1 MALFGERPSVSPR
14 LPSPWQA
21 ALAQPSP
28 AISVISRN
36 DVLRTPSQ
44 LSLSTGGSNIEEE
57 PSVDEVRLPGSVTSS
72 LASSS
77 AFQRLRSSGISEDL
91 ILSPTPG
98 YTSSASVSLSTSTS
112 ASAILDERS
121 AVRQGVSGG
130 LAGHGYEGVK
140 LVAERDKVGHIEY
153 KVRPIHFPIRL
164 SAAADIPTAT
174 TLTTKH

>member
-44 LSLSTGGSNIEEE
+44 LSLSTGGSDHEE
-57 PSVDEVRLPGSVTSS
+57 SLIDEVKLPGSVTSS

-98 YTSSASVSLSTSTS
+98 YTSSASVSVSTSTS
-112 ASAILDERS
+112 ASAILDDRI

-153 KVRPIHFPIRL
+153 KVGLQRGTGEYI
-164 SAAADIPTAT
+164 D
-174 TLTTKH
+174 

>member
-1 MALFGERPSVSPR
+1 MALFGERTSVSPR

-28 AISVISRN
+28 AISVISRT

-44 LSLSTGGSNIEEE
+44 LSLSTTGSDHEDVLI
-57 PSVDEVRLPGSVTSS
+57 DETTRLPASVASS
-72 LASSS
+72 LVSSS
-77 AFQRLRSSGISEDL
+77 AFHRLRSSGISEDL

-112 ASAILDERS
+112 ASAILDE
-121 AVRQGVSGG
+121 VRQGVSGG
-130 LAGHGYEGVK
+130 LAGQGYEGVK

-153 KVRPIHFPIRL
+153 KVGFLARTIHRI
-164 SAAADIPTAT
+164 
-174 TLTTKH
+174 